1 MLHRFSLIASL
12 LFFGV
17 LLALP
22 AHAAD
27 DMNLKGWEKDS
38 EYEQLYIPEDREKF
52 YATFMR
58 TVPIEPFPD
67 MAPGTG
73 IIVEDRDTKEEI
85 LVHVGPS
92 DFVDKDLSMLRRGD
106 QCKVYGVWNEIDGEW
121 VFLMNKILC
130 ENTKLIKVRKTS
142 DGMAWWN
149 LSPEDLAQ
157 EQQDNTID
165 AQ

>member
-1 MLHRFSLIASL
+1 MLHRFSIIAFL
-12 LFFGV
+12 LLFGV

-38 EYEQLYIPEDREKF
+38 KYEQLYVPEDREKF

-58 TVPIEPFPD
+58 TVPIEPYPD

-142 DGMAWWN
+142 DGTAWWN
-149 LSPEDLAQ
+149 LSPDELAQ

-165 AQ
+165 DQ

>member
-165 AQ
+165 DQ